1 VRGQLALAPE
11 GALALALPLG
21 LLLLLLARL
30 HSGWQRQQ
38 VLRQVLLLLLGPQWW
53 GAGTGYHSAHRTLCL
68 VVPGRI
74 SVCSASP

>member
-1 VRGQLALAPE
+1 VLDQLALALV

-21 LLLLLLARL
+21 LLLLLARL

-38 VLRQVLLLLLGPQWW
+38 VLQLVLLLLLLGPQWW
-53 GAGTGYHSAHRTLCL
+53 GAGTGYHSAHKTLCP

-74 SVCSASP
+74 SVCSAFP